1 VCNGVGCKECNGIG
15 RFRLLQCPKELIDGA
30 TMDIIQMAE
39 LYEKGLP
46 PVAGGQLDQAK
57 SFVDA
62 AYFIFNEIRYWKNKM
77 GFVNGF

>member
-1 VCNGVGCKECNGIG
+1 M
-15 RFRLLQCPKELIDGA
+15 ELVDTR

-62 AYFIFNEIRYWKNKM
+62 AYFIFNEKAYWKNKM
-77 GFVNGF
+77 GIIG